1 MAIFI
6 VSLDIQLQSGGVF
19 NYGEAVINHAKY
31 NIHLEAEANS
41 FNVGD
46 NNLLNSKADKPS
58 IEVNRIKADIIG
70 GDAVQCD
77 HDVCPPKGALRPA
90 SNESNS

>member
-6 VSLDIQLQSGGVF
+6 VSLEIELQSGGVF
-19 NYGEAVINHAKY
+19 NYGEIVINSAKN
-31 NIHLEAEANS
+31 NIHMKAEANS

-46 NNLLNSKADKPS
+46 NNLLNSKADKSS

-70 GDAVQCD
+70 GNAVQCD
-77 HDVCPPKGALRPA
+77 HDVCPPKGTLQPA
-90 SNESNS
+90 SNESSS